1 MKQAFSIVGMTCNG
15 CKKSV
20 EKSILTVQ
28 NVKNITVALDKGEA
42 IVESE
47 KPISILDLQTVLPD
61 KFKILK
67 KIEKQTA
74 VHSEK
79 EKSEIQQ
86 LFPLFLIF
94 GYILVTSI
102 LLNLNSWNT
111 SAFML
116 DFMGLFYLV
125 FSFFKILDVKGF
137 ANSFKMYDPIAKKI
151 SFYGFI
157 YPFIELTLG
166 VLFLYDYSIFWALLL
181 TIILLGI
188 TTIGVTKSL
197 LGKQTIQCACLGSVL
212 NLPMTK
218 ATFIENTIMIL
229 MAIVMLLKYF

>member
-1 MKQAFSIVGMTCNG
+1 MKQAFTIVGMTCNG

-67 KIEKQTA
+67 KIEKQRA
-74 VHSEK
+74 VNSEK

-102 LLNLNSWNT
+102 LLNVNSWNT

-137 ANSFKMYDPIAKKI
+137 ARSFKMYDPIAKKI

-166 VLFLYDYSIFWALLL
+166 VLFLYDYSIFWALLI
-181 TIILLGI
+181 TIILLGA

-197 LGKQTIQCACLGSVL
+197 LGKQAIQCACLGSVL